1 MTMKNPSDT
10 IGNRTLPASSTMPQL
25 TAPPRASYVRRSW
38 RMVKTVGRN
47 HRSSDDESSLEI
59 RRYHVYRPAEYPLCI
74 YTADTM
80 YIGLQNIHYVF
91 ILQIPCISACRISIM
106 YYTAD
111 TVYIGLQ
118 NIHYVFILQ
127 IPCISACR
135 ICIMYYTADTL
146 Q

>member
-80 YIGLQNIHYVF
+80 YIGLQNIHYV
-91 ILQIPCISACRISIM
+91 LYCRYRVYRPAEYPLCI
-106 YYTAD
+106 YTAD

-118 NIHYVFILQ
+118 NMHYVLY
-127 IPCISACR
+127 CR
-135 ICIMYYTADTL
+135 YATIKVSR
-146 Q
+146 